1 MYGNLVKKKDNL
13 TFAQYIVFIEE
24 MYESAVYDNAEDFTK
39 VTVDTYSTVVIGV
52 KFVSTLVD
60 WGDQSL
66 VPNIG
71 EDARVKDDVK
81 EFKYSQ
87 LEFVVC
93 LFHHFICNTI
103 NTTGLFGL
111 EGVYFVL

>member
-1 MYGNLVKKKDNL
+1 M
-13 TFAQYIVFIEE
+13 
-24 MYESAVYDNAEDFTK
+24 
-39 VTVDTYSTVVIGV
+39 
-52 KFVSTLVD
+52 D

-71 EDARVKDDVK
+71 EDARAEDDVK

-93 LFHHFICNTI
+93 IFNLGYHQPHMPFWV
-103 NTTGLFGL
+103 GG
-111 EGVYFVL
+111 FVFCPVVHSM